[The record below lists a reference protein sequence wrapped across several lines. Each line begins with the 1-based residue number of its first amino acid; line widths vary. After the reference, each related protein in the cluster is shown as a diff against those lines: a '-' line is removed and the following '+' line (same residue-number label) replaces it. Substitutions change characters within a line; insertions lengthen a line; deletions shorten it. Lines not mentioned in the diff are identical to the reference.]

1 MVCAAIPCAGRSH
14 SLHRRESPG
23 AAAAAAKVLVVPA
36 TAAPAGAAAAV
47 PLETAEAGDGDAVE
61 PPIPR
66 PLPHPRRL
74 VQASGGG
81 GDWGGPRAPRCWRL
95 CCSRLDAQTGQ
106 RRGGSTALPTRAGAA
121 ALLRRR
127 LRRRR
132 PPMRRSFQRTVK
144 VGGGGGGRCRLC
156 RSCPHDIPVS
166 SEDGED
172 GGHDDGKNDGDDV
185 GEAAPPMAAR
195 AVTAAAAAVAVAGV
209 PLCDALRIPRQP
221 QVARSFRL
229 LCAFPAPPSA
239 FHGAT
244 CATAACGGRLVVYIH
259 EGVAL
264 LLVRFLMDPSSAG
277 EVFGAHREVTTER
290 AARARARTLASGA
303 AATTATTR

>member
-1 MVCAAIPCAGRSH
+1 
-14 SLHRRESPG
+14 
-23 AAAAAAKVLVVPA
+23 
-36 TAAPAGAAAAV
+36 
-47 PLETAEAGDGDAVE
+47 
-61 PPIPR
+61 
-66 PLPHPRRL
+66 
-74 VQASGGG
+74 
-81 GDWGGPRAPRCWRL
+81 
-95 CCSRLDAQTGQ
+95 
-106 RRGGSTALPTRAGAA
+106 
-121 ALLRRR
+121 
-127 LRRRR
+127 
-132 PPMRRSFQRTVK
+132 
-144 VGGGGGGRCRLC
+144 
-156 RSCPHDIPVS
+156 
-166 SEDGED
+166 
-172 GGHDDGKNDGDDV
+172 
-185 GEAAPPMAAR
+185 MAAR

-229 LCAFPAPPSA
+229 LCPFPAPPSA

-264 LLVRFLMDPSSAG
+264 LLARLLMDPSSAG